1 MKIKFFIFIILFSA
15 TGLFAQLKV
24 GYIDSDAIIKNIPD
38 GEDAKRQLDALI
50 ADWQGDISRM
60 ESEIKSKKDDL
71 ERRKLI
77 LTDQMKFDL
86 EEEIKQ
92 LERDLQAYRD
102 RKFGVGGELFVKQEE
117 IMKPVQNKVFNAIQQ
132 VAKDED
138 LDFVFDRSS
147 ALMIVFAKDQY
158 DITAKVLE
166 KLK

>member
-1 MKIKFFIFIILFSA
+1 
-15 TGLFAQLKV
+15 
-24 GYIDSDAIIKNIPD
+24 
-38 GEDAKRQLDALI
+38 
-50 ADWQGDISRM
+50 M